1 MTTFASR
8 PSRVLGVLASGALL
22 LSLSA
27 CAGADT
33 GTGTASATPT
43 EDDIPSFTF
52 ALASPPPSF
61 DKAASTQPVITGS
74 FMSLV
79 TEPLER
85 QSPDGS
91 FVPALAEKVT
101 QPDTTTIVYTIR
113 SGVSFSDGSPLT
125 AEDVAWSITHTATPP
140 AQTSTSTPAFGSASV
155 TGEREV
161 TVKLKAPRA
170 RARSGLAGQVLV
182 QEKKFA
188 TANAGKLGTAD
199 AIPIGTGPYTVTS
212 ADASGMTL
220 TRRTNYWSQLPKVKV
235 LNVKVI
241 PDDNSAQLAMRSGEV
256 NLRQLNNVKTTPQ
269 WRAIPGT
276 TIYSA
281 PSTTV
286 NFLAMDVTKAPFDDV
301 HVRRAIA
308 YATDVPGLISAAWGG
323 EATPLRAFLPVQNLA
338 GVAGGTDTAKAFV
351 DSLPDHG
358 FNLDKAKAELA
369 QSGHRDGF
377 STTIKYVDSV
387 PASKVLA
394 LSLQQ
399 NLKALG
405 INVTV
410 ESATLNAWSADF
422 FQHKLTGLNLGFG
435 FSTSGNE
442 PSSLLGSAVGAQN
455 IGPQKAN
462 IANFTTPEI
471 EQALPVVNAAGENAP
486 RWAATKTLL
495 SQIAEQVPY
504 VPLASENFVM
514 AIGKGFA
521 SATGQVTVNDF
532 FDGRWALN
540 LRATKAR

>member
-8 PSRVLGVLASGALL
+8 PSRVLGVLASSALL
-22 LSLSA
+22 LSLGA

-33 GTGTASATPT
+33 GSASATPT

-74 FMSLV
+74 VMSLV

-85 QSPDGS
+85 QSPDGT
-91 FVPALAEKVT
+91 FVPVLAEKVT

-113 SGVSFSDGSPLT
+113 SGVSLSDGSPLT
-125 AEDVAWSITHTATPP
+125 AEDVAWSITRTATPP

-161 TVKLKAPRA
+161 TVKLKAPLA
-170 RARSGLAGQVLV
+170 RARLSLSGQVLV
-182 QEKKFA
+182 QQKKFA
-188 TANAGKLGTAD
+188 TANAGKLGTAE

-220 TRRTNYWSQLPKVKV
+220 TRRTNYWAQLPKVKV

-308 YATDVPGLISAAWGG
+308 YATDVPGLINAAWDG

-338 GVAGGTDTAKAFV
+338 AVAGGTDTAKAFV
-351 DSLPDHG
+351 DALPDHG

-377 STTIKYVDSV
+377 STTIKYVDAA

-405 INVTV
+405 VNVTV

-422 FQHKLTGLNLGFG
+422 FQHKLTGLSLGFG

-442 PSSLLGSAVGAQN
+442 PSSFLGAAVGAQN
-455 IGPQKAN
+455 VGPQKQN

-471 EQALPVVNAAGENAP
+471 EQALPVVNAAGDNAT

-540 LRATKAR
+540 LRATKVSQS